1 MPMSALILPYKG
13 VTPTIDPSA
22 FIASNAAIIGDVEIG
37 ADSSIWFSCTLR
49 GDIQVIRVGKR
60 TNIQDG
66 TVVHVQGKGL
76 GCFVGDEV
84 TVGHTAI
91 LHACTL
97 QDRSFVGMQA
107 CAMDGSVIESNAMLA
122 AGALLTPGKRIPT
135 GQLWA
140 GRPARYLRDLTE
152 ADIAEIADS
161 ARRYAET
168 AKAHHASYGG

>member
-1 MPMSALILPYKG
+1 MPALILPHHG
-13 VTPTIDPSA
+13 VTPTIDPTA
-22 FIASNAAIIGDVEIG
+22 FIAPNAAIIGDVEIG
-37 ADSSIWFSCTLR
+37 AESSIWFSCTLR

-97 QDRSFVGMQA
+97 EDRSFVGMQA
-107 CAMDGSVIESNAMLA
+107 CVMDGAVVETNAMLA
-122 AGALLTPGKRIPT
+122 AGALLTPGKRVPT

-140 GRPARYLRDLTE
+140 GRPARYLRDLSE

-161 ARRYAET
+161 ARRYVNT
-168 AKAHHASYGG
+168 ANSHREAYGG